1 MLETKINFVCPQCTA
16 INKVPRDRLEDYPIC
31 AKCKTQ
37 LTSLR
42 HPIEL
47 SEESFDKFIKKS
59 DSLIVVDFWAQWC
72 GPCRMMAGDYAKAA
86 TDLAPDVVLAKVNTE
101 ECPNVSRSFHIAGIP
116 CLIAF
121 RDGKEV
127 ARQAGAMKVDQI
139 VGWVGSVKN

>member
-1 MLETKINFVCPQCTA
+1 
-16 INKVPRDRLEDYPIC
+16 
-31 AKCKTQ
+31 
-37 LTSLR
+37 
-42 HPIEL
+42 
-47 SEESFDKFIKKS
+47 
-59 DSLIVVDFWAQWC
+59 
-72 GPCRMMAGDYAKAA
+72 MMAGDYAKAA

-101 ECPNVSRSFHIAGIP
+101 ECPNVSQSFNIAGIP